1 MNKTMVTIA
10 LNKHE
15 LETLAQLQNI
25 TTYTPKNTIMLAVVC
40 LLYNYNMIEQAK
52 ARRVQS

>member
-1 MNKTMVTIA
+1 MVTIA